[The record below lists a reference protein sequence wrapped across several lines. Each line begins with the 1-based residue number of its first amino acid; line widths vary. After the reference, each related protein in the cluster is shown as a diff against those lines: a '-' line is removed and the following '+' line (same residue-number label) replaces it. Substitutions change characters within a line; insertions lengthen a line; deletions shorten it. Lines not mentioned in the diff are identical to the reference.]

1 MRNRT
6 GTRLPFSLAAALA
19 TGIAVASVQDSA
31 VANPL
36 GGKWK
41 QSALKEEF
49 TVQQWLA
56 GCGPAP
62 TNSSSGGGEVVT
74 INEEGDELSFIGGG
88 RVYKTNQCYDP
99 LPTLSRTAHSHD
111 PTARTWRTRCETP
124 ASDPRRAT
132 INTLVAATSDSHIDV
147 VETGRYEITLS
158 DGKCLADIKRSRSFE
173 LVQSDTPPPT
183 VTATTPPPPTNT
195 TPPPPPPKQCS
206 SPGDPVRL
214 EVRPSRKLIKPGES
228 FAFRA
233 VTLDA
238 DGCATKTATTWAGGD
253 PAKKITVDDS
263 GKVTVAT
270 DAPEGTTEITA
281 TAAGKSAKVTI
292 EVASAGHYDDL
303 LAQSGLN
310 ASGESDTASTTV
322 IASSSLGAGD
332 AKAEDSG
339 KKRRSI
345 FIAVVGGLALVLGV
359 LAVFGVRRSRKA
371 AALERE
377 ASERHEERL
386 RDYEDRKRQKQADYD
401 AQMKAHQESVAA
413 VEAAKAKRAAVA
425 ATATGMECPSCRREF
440 PAASQFCPH
449 DGNRLVPRAT
459 GGTSAPLGVVCPTCK
474 RGYDAGTKV
483 CPADG
488 DELVPY
494 AMYSATAQPAPK
506 AKGKI
511 CPTCGGRFDG
521 EAGFCGKDGTALVLM
536 N

>member
-1 MRNRT
+1 V
-6 GTRLPFSLAAALA
+6 LALA
-19 TGIAVASVQDSA
+19 VTIVAIQHSGTAD
-31 VANPL
+31 ANPL

-41 QSALKEEF
+41 QGALKEEF

-62 TNSSSGGGEVVT
+62 TNSSSGGGEIVT
-74 INEEGDELSFIGGG
+74 INEEGDELSFVGGG

-158 DGKCLADIKRSRSFE
+158 DGKCLADIKRSRSFD
-173 LVQSDTPPPT
+173 LVQSDAPPPT

-195 TPPPPPPKQCS
+195 TPPPPPPKQCT
-206 SPGDPVRL
+206 SPGDPARL

-233 VTLDA
+233 VVLDGE
-238 DGCATKTATTWAGGD
+238 GCATKTTTTWAGGD
-253 PAKKITVDDS
+253 PAKKITVDDT
-263 GKVTVAT
+263 GKVTVAP
-270 DAPEGTTEITA
+270 DAPEGTTEITV
-281 TAAGKSAKVTI
+281 TAAGKTAKVTI

-339 KKRRSI
+339 KKRRNI
-345 FIAVVGGLALVLGV
+345 FIAVVGGLALVLGI
-359 LAVFGVRRSRKA
+359 LAIVGVRRSRKA

-377 ASERHEERL
+377 AAERHEERL
-386 RDYEDRKRQKQADYD
+386 REYEDKKRQKQAEYE
-401 AQMKAHQESVAA
+401 AQMKAHEESVAA
-413 VEAAKAKRAAVA
+413 VEAAKAKRAAAVA
-425 ATATGMECPSCRREF
+425 STNGLECPSCRREF
-440 PAASQFCPH
+440 PSTSQFCPH
-449 DGNRLVPRAT
+449 DGNRLVPRKGNA
-459 GGTSAPLGVVCPTCK
+459 GPLGVVCPTCK

-494 AMYSATAQPAPK
+494 AMYAATAQPPPK